1 LQAVIFAG
9 GLGTRLRPLTDS
21 LPKPMVPVNGKP
33 FLEHELRL
41 LHQSAIKEFVL
52 CVGYLGK
59 VIQEYFGDG
68 GKFGV
73 RIEYSFDGDQPL
85 GVAGALKRAAPLLQ
99 DTFFATY
106 GDAYLRADYS
116 VIMEEFRRTQKLG
129 MMLVYENH
137 NAHGRSDLAAKDGFV
152 TKYDKLN
159 QTADMVWINYG
170 ISVLRKEA
178 LQFIPPDRKCDEE
191 DFYGELIKRREL
203 IAKVVLTRFFEIGT
217 PSALKEFQE
226 FLTRDEK
233 DSAAGFNSLTEK

>member
-1 LQAVIFAG
+1 MQAVIFAG

-21 LPKPMVPVNGKP
+21 VPKPMVPVNGKP
-33 FLEHELRL
+33 FLEHELQL
-41 LHQSAIKEFVL
+41 LCQSGIREFVL

-73 RIEYSFDGDQPL
+73 RLEYSFDGDQPL

-106 GDAYLRADYS
+106 GDSYLRADYS

-137 NAHGRSDLAAKDGFV
+137 NAYGRSDLAVKDGLV
-152 TKYDKLN
+152 TKYNKRN
-159 QTADMVWINYG
+159 QTPDMVWINYG
-170 ISVLRKEA
+170 VSFLRKVA
-178 LQFIPPDRKCDEE
+178 LDIIPVDHKCYEE
-191 DFYGELIKRREL
+191 EFYGELIKRKEL
-203 IAKVVLTRFFEIGT
+203 LAKVVQTRFFEIGT
-217 PSALKEFQE
+217 LSALKEFEE
-226 FLTRDEK
+226 FLVHAEK
-233 DSAAGFNSLTEK
+233 NP